1 MDLHVVV
8 MAGGSGERLWP
19 QSRRRRPKP
28 LLPVAGGATLLAA
41 TLARAAQM
49 TAPDRI
55 WIVCTADHAAAMRAA
70 SGLPRGRVLVEPRAR
85 NTAMAVGYAAAHIAR
100 RFPDAVLAM
109 LPADHVI
116 PDGRAFAT
124 AMRRAARA
132 AEHSDVLVTLGVVP
146 TRAETGYGYLHV
158 GEPVTGRH
166 AAGLHRL
173 RGFAEK
179 PSAAR
184 ARRYVADGGWLW
196 NAGIFAWRAATILD
210 EIERH
215 EPALGRALAPLRH
228 PRRHRAGGSGAAAF
242 GGSGA
247 AAGGTARARL
257 ERAYRRAPSLPID
270 VAVLERSDRVWTLP
284 IYFHWNDLGSW
295 ASLAQELGVRANTSR
310 VVAGDAWFE
319 AAPGNLVWGAKRPI
333 ALVGVE
339 GLAVIDNGDVL
350 LVTRLDR
357 SADVRRLVARLRSA
371 GRTDV
376 L

>member
-55 WIVCTADHAAAMRAA
+55 WIVCTADHAAAIRAA
-70 SGLPRGRVLVEPRAR
+70 SGLPHGRVLVEPRAR

-109 LPADHVI
+109 LPADHMI
-116 PDGRAFAT
+116 PDGRAFAK

-132 AEHSDVLVTLGVVP
+132 AEHADVLVTLGVAP

-210 EIERH
+210 EIERY

-228 PRRHRAGGSGAAAF
+228 PRRHRTGGSGAAA
-242 GGSGA
+242 
-247 AAGGTARARL
+247 RARV

-310 VVAGDAWFE
+310 VVAGDAWLE

-339 GLAVIDNGDVL
+339 GLAVIDTGDAL

-357 SADVRRLVARLRSA
+357 SEEVRRLVARLREA
-371 GRTDV
+371 RRTD
-376 L
+376 LL

>member
-1 MDLHVVV
+1 LDLHVVV

-70 SGLPRGRVLVEPRAR
+70 SGLARGRVLVEPRAR

-116 PDGRAFAT
+116 PDGRAFAA

-132 AEHSDVLVTLGVVP
+132 AQRFDVLVTLGVVP

-158 GEPVTGRH
+158 GEPVTGRL

-215 EPALGRALAPLRH
+215 EPALGRALAPLRD
-228 PRRHRAGGSGAAAF
+228 PRRQR
-242 GGSGA
+242 
-247 AAGGTARARL
+247 AGGTARARL

-284 IYFHWNDLGSW
+284 IHFHWNDLGSW
-295 ASLAQELGVRANTSR
+295 ASLAGELGVRANTSR
-310 VVAGDAWFE
+310 VVAGDAWLE

-339 GLAVIDNGDVL
+339 GLAVIDAGDAL

-357 SADVRRLVARLRSA
+357 SADVRRLVARLREA
-371 GRTDV
+371 RRTD
-376 L
+376 LL